1 MNKNDWIEA
10 LLFAGCR
17 LIGIVMIVA
26 GLLGLVFQ
34 LMDSWSAFDPS
45 YLWEFLASTILRPT
59 LVIIAGLMLLA
70 LAGRVARYLSR
81 HNSRS

>member
-1 MNKNDWIEA
+1 MNKNDWIEG

-17 LIGIVMIVA
+17 LIGIALIVA

-45 YLWEFLASTILRPT
+45 YLWEFLASTILRP
-59 LVIIAGLMLLA
+59 LIVIITGLMLLA
-70 LAGRVARYLSR
+70 LSGRVARLLSP
-81 HNSRS
+81 HHSRS